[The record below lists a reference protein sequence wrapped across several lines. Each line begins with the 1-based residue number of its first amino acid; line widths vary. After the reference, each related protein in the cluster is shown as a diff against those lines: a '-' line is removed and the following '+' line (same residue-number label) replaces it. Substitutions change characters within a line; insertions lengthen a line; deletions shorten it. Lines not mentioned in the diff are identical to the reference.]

1 MEGGQNR
8 ENESTRGMIARAVE
22 QVFNVSSRLKLQ
34 GWKYSMKASFLEIYN
49 ETIYDLLV
57 RGNKDKERVLDFKLD
72 STGTS
77 FLPDLTIMDVT
88 TPERVFELLE
98 CASRNRATGK
108 TLMNDRSSRSHSV
121 FQLQISGQ
129 NTVTGECVKG
139 LLNLIDLAGSEKL
152 KQSGAVGEAQ
162 KETISINT
170 SLTFLSNCIS
180 ALASG
185 QRPSY
190 RDSKLTKLLQ
200 NSLGGNSKT
209 LMFVNLSPA
218 SASLKESVSSLNFA
232 KKVNQCD
239 IGVAKKT
246 AKFQ

>member
-1 MEGGQNR
+1 
-8 ENESTRGMIARAVE
+8 MIARSIE
-22 QVFNVSSRLKLQ
+22 QVFQVSRRLKLQ

-49 ETIYDLLV
+49 ETMYDLLI
-57 RGNKDKERVLDFKLD
+57 RNKDRDRVLDFKLD
-72 STGTS
+72 PTGAS
-77 FLPDLTIMDVT
+77 YLPDLTIVDVA

-98 CASRNRATGK
+98 CASRNRATGR

-121 FQLQISGQ
+121 FQLQISGH
-129 NTVTGECVKG
+129 NTVTGESVKG

-152 KQSGAVGEAQ
+152 KQSGAVGDAQ
-162 KETISINT
+162 KEAISINT

-185 QRPSY
+185 QQPTY
-190 RDSKLTKLLQ
+190 RNSKLTRLLQ
-200 NSLGGNSKT
+200 SSLGGNSKT

-218 SASLKESVSSLNFA
+218 SSIVKESLNSLHFA
-232 KKVNQCD
+232 KKVNQCE

-246 AKFQ
+246 SKF